1 MSTPAVVLPERSSY
15 SQISTMIRC
24 GMQFYLERLIRVPAR
39 PNWAMAG
46 GSALHAA
53 TEQWDLGLVRDGDA
67 GASEGRVRALFN
79 NAFDDEIAL
88 REQQSGFVRNEWRA
102 TGRASKEWPNKK
114 DEKWWRANGP
124 AMLRRWTV
132 WRLNSPWEVAELDGE
147 TLGIELP
154 ITATIGGLEV
164 RMVIDR
170 LFEHAGQYL
179 IVDLKTGD
187 RPPDDG
193 TQLGV
198 YAEGVEQEYSLRPR
212 WGQFWMA
219 KDGGTTP
226 TEDLTEYSS
235 ERLGHAFS
243 SVRKMQEAG
252 AFLPHVTSM
261 CSACGVRDY
270 CLAVG
275 GEKAALAPAPWEIA
289 VVAHVDVS
297 SEAVS

>member
-1 MSTPAVVLPERSSY
+1 MTAPTVTLPDRSSY

-24 GMQFYLERLIRVPAR
+24 GMQFYLERLVRVPAR

-46 GSALHAA
+46 GSAVHAA
-53 TEQWDLGLVRDGDA
+53 TEVWDRGLLGHGDA
-67 GASEGRVRALFN
+67 DAGVRRVNTLFH
-79 NAFDDEIAL
+79 NAFDDEIAE
-88 REQQSGFVRNEWRA
+88 REERSGFPRAEWRT
-102 TGRASKEWPNKK
+102 TGRASKDYPNKR
-114 DEKWWRANGP
+114 DERWWRDNGP
-124 AMLRRWTV
+124 AMVKRWAT
-132 WRLNSPWEVAELDGE
+132 WRLNSPWEIADLGGE
-147 TLGIELP
+147 LGIELA

-170 LFEHAGQYL
+170 VLEHQGQFL
-179 IVDLKTGD
+179 IVDLKSGD
-187 RPPDDG
+187 RAPDDG

-198 YAEGVEQEYSLRPR
+198 YAEGVEQQYGLRPN

-226 TEDLTEYSS
+226 TEDLTAYSR
-235 ERLGHAFS
+235 ERLDHAFA

-261 CSACGVRDY
+261 CSSCGVRDY

-275 GEKAALAPAPWEIA
+275 GEKAGTVPSPWE
-289 VVAHVDVS
+289 VDV
-297 SEAVS
+297 VSRVDIPLDPVS